1 MADNVLEYQVDKYAR
16 SVGIDPDRVSA
27 EQKDSLRDQMIREHY
42 PGNNL
47 G

>member
-1 MADNVLEYQVDKYAR
+1 MAENVLDYQMDKYAR
-16 SVGIDPDRVSA
+16 SVGIDPERISA
-27 EQKDSLRDQMIREHY
+27 EQRYSVMDQMIRDHY